1 MFIYSECPP
10 RPPSPGHLC
19 APPAGA
25 LECMY
30 NTNLCCCGHCPQNFT
45 VSCTPDSFT
54 GAGIWQSTLCPAD
67 GCGSEGELS
76 TKCCLGTNFALG
88 EGVLTSPNYPG
99 AYPNNYQRTQVLKAE
114 SGKILR
120 LEFTDFHVN
129 SQVLG
134 TCRFDYVTIT
144 DGDGT
149 LLMDKTCG
157 QPPFLPPVIMTLT
170 NTVEVHF
177 YTDTNG
183 AGYGWSLS
191 WAAVTPGLFANS
203 ALAEY
208 CITLPC

>member
-1 MFIYSECPP
+1 MCTTQTFAAVVTALRTSQSPVLRTRSLGLEYGSQHFALQMVVAVRVSHLQKECY
-10 RPPSPGHLC
+10 
-19 APPAGA
+19 
-25 LECMY
+25 LE
-30 NTNLCCCGHCPQNFT
+30 
-45 VSCTPDSFT
+45 
-54 GAGIWQSTLCPAD
+54 
-67 GCGSEGELS
+67 
-76 TKCCLGTNFALG
+76 TNFALG
-88 EGVLTSPNYPG
+88 EGVLTSPKYPG
-99 AYPNNYQRTQVLKAE
+99 AYPNNYQQTQVLKAE
-114 SGKILR
+114 SGEILR

-203 ALAEY
+203 AVLAAY
-208 CITLPC
+208 CITFPC